1 GLARNGQMP
10 LLRDRRKRQS
20 FICDLT
26 SIWAFIFNLMKDKMA
41 KTSNII
47 GKLLFRLPV
56 KGSVFWSSS
65 IILLVGIVLT
75 LVYQQSAE
83 NTFSAIQDTVAS
95 NSGWLYILSVNVF
108 LIFCLYLSF
117 SEYGK
122 IRIGGKDAKPEFNTG
137 SWFAML

>member
-1 GLARNGQMP
+1 MLTVPGDIIIPGLARNGQMP

-83 NTFSAIQDTVAS
+83 NTFSA
-95 NSGWLYILSVNVF
+95 
-108 LIFCLYLSF
+108 
-117 SEYGK
+117 
-122 IRIGGKDAKPEFNTG
+122 
-137 SWFAML
+137 